1 MKPIEYSREH
11 ARQALDKWRTK
22 KELPALNVDYS
33 LMRTELVQFYNKA
46 KNDASKDDRKEYMT
60 DVFFGL
66 ALYGYLRNQPW
77 FNLRTAANDGFWRYV
92 AVSVIPD
99 IVADRWGISKDQYFW
114 KQSNR
119 LWPKTAW
126 WFIYLTWH
134 ETLQDTAEMLASK
147 NFNSDTI
154 QGIVE
159 RTGRKGTFV
168 DVYRE
173 IIFQYSELDYNVIA
187 TFKKHQFSGSDS
199 LFRAI
204 MRLNTARGLVT
215 DPCLSEDGVKGYVSS
230 MLSDL
235 NVKY

>member
-1 MKPIEYSREH
+1 MKIIEYSREH
-11 ARQALDKWRTK
+11 ARQALDKWRAK

-33 LMRTELVQFYNKA
+33 LMRAELVQFYNKA
-46 KNDASKDDRKEYMT
+46 KIDASKEDRKEYMT
-60 DVFFGL
+60 DVSFGL
-66 ALYGYLRNQPW
+66 AFYSYLQNQTW

-99 IVADRWGISKDQYFW
+99 IVADRWGMSKDQYFW

-134 ETLQDTAEMLASK
+134 ESLQETGEMLASK

-168 DVYRE
+168 EVYRE
-173 IIFQYSELDYNVIA
+173 IVYQYSKLDYNIIA
-187 TFKKHQFSGSDS
+187 TFKKNQFSGSDS

>member
-1 MKPIEYSREH
+1 MKLIEYSREH
-11 ARQALDKWRTK
+11 ARQALDKWRAK
-22 KELPALNVDYS
+22 KELPVLDVDYS
-33 LMRTELVQFYNKA
+33 LMRKELVQFYNKA

-60 DVFFGL
+60 DVLFGL
-66 ALYGYLRNQPW
+66 ALYSYLQNQPW
-77 FNLRTAANDGFWRYV
+77 FNLRTAANDGFWRYI

-119 LWPKTAW
+119 LWPKTTW

-134 ETLQDTAEMLASK
+134 ETLQDTGKMLASK

-168 DVYRE
+168 EVYRE
-173 IIFQYSELDYNVIA
+173 IIYQYSELDYNVIA
-187 TFKKHQFSGSDS
+187 TFKKHQFGGSDS

-215 DPCLSEDGVKGYVSS
+215 DPCLSEGGVKGYVSS

-235 NVKY
+235 NVNC